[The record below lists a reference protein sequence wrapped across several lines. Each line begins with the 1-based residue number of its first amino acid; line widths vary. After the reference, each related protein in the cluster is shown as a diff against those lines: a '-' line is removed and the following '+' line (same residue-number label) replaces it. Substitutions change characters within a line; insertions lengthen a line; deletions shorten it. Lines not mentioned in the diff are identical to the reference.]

1 MPALSEDDKNGKA
14 SNVGKESL
22 LLTDICEL
30 YGQKVLN
37 SFETSVLP
45 IREFVTFTP
54 KVSRNQNV
62 KNNNN
67 KLKLK

>member
-1 MPALSEDDKNGKA
+1 MPALSEDDKNEKA

-30 YGQKVLN
+30 YSQKVLN

-45 IREFVTFTP
+45 IREFLTFIP
-54 KVSRNQNV
+54 KVSRNQNA

-67 KLKLK
+67 